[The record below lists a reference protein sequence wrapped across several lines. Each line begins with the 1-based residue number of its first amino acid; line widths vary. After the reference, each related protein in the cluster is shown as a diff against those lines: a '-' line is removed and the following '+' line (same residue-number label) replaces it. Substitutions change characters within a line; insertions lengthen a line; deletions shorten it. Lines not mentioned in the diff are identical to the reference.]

1 MSSSTLAVLHGVR
14 LASVAGTESLAAR
27 SGLTS
32 EALDAVLSECL
43 ERGWLRR
50 TEGRLA
56 GWSLTRA
63 GRAEGE
69 RLLALQLDS
78 AGCRE
83 GLEAV
88 YGDFLPLNAEV
99 LEVCTDWQVVRRDGR
114 SSPND
119 HSDPGHD
126 RSVLDRLADLHH
138 RTRPLLERA
147 TALLER
153 FGGYEPRLGA
163 ALHHT
168 LAGRT
173 EWFTRPT
180 IDSYHTVWF
189 ELHEDLLATLGRR
202 RSDEAPGRG
211 ARAPRPPALL
221 EERR

>member
-1 MSSSTLAVLHGVR
+1 MSSTTLAVLHGVR

-27 SGLTS
+27 SGLTPDT
-32 EALDAVLSECL
+32 LDAVLSDCL

-56 GWSLTRA
+56 GWSLTRS

-69 RLLALQLDS
+69 RLLALQLDA

-83 GLEAV
+83 ELEAV
-88 YGDFLPLNAEV
+88 YSDFLPLNAEV
-99 LEVCTDWQVVRRDGR
+99 LEVCTDWQVVRRDGG

-119 HSDPGHD
+119 HSDPAHD
-126 RSVLDRLADLHH
+126 RSVLERLGDLHH
-138 RTRPLLERA
+138 RTRPLLARA

-153 FGGYEPRLGA
+153 FGGYEPRLA
-163 ALHHT
+163 TALDHT

>member
-1 MSSSTLAVLHGVR
+1 MSPTTLAVLHGVR
-14 LASVAGTESLAAR
+14 LASVAGTESLADR
-27 SGLTS
+27 SGLPAET
-32 EALDAVLSECL
+32 LDAVLTECV

-56 GWSLTRA
+56 GWSLTRS

-69 RLLALQLDS
+69 RLLAQQLD
-78 AGCRE
+78 AVGCRAE
-83 GLEAV
+83 LEVV
-88 YGDFLPLNAEV
+88 YAEFLPLNAQV
-99 LEVCTDWQVVRRDGR
+99 LEVCTDWQVVRADGQLR
-114 SSPND
+114 PND
-119 HSDPGHD
+119 HTDAAHDHAVLERLGH
-126 RSVLDRLADLHH
+126 LHH
-138 RTRPLLERA
+138 RTRPLLARA
-147 TALLER
+147 AELLER
-153 FGGYEPRLGA
+153 FGGYEPRLAA
-163 ALHHT
+163 ALAHT

-202 RSDEAPGRG
+202 RSDEASGRG

>member
-1 MSSSTLAVLHGVR
+1 MSSTTLAVLHGVR
-14 LASVAGTESLAAR
+14 LASVAGPESLAAR
-27 SGLTS
+27 TGLAAES
-32 EALDAVLSECL
+32 LDAVLSECL
-43 ERGWLRR
+43 QRGWLRR

-56 GWSLTRA
+56 GWSLTRT

-69 RLLALQLDS
+69 RLLALQVEA
-78 AGCRE
+78 AGCRA

-88 YGDFLPLNAEV
+88 HAEFLPLNVEV
-99 LEVCTDWQVVRRDGR
+99 LEVCTDWQVLRLEGQPR
-114 SSPND
+114 PND

-126 RSVLDRLADLHH
+126 DAVLQRLGRLHH
-138 RTRPLLERA
+138 LTRPLLAR
-147 TALLER
+147 TARMLER
-153 FGGYEPRLGA
+153 FGGYEPRLTA
-163 ALHHT
+163 ALDHT